1 MNELEIL
8 KLRFRCSKC
17 KNLESHHASD
27 KKRKCEKCGTNLT
40 EITEK
45 DYQHYKSK
53 SKKTEEKE
61 DKKEKKNLSKNKE
74 EKKKNEE
81 TSEKDDTKKSRK
93 LKKSSSLKN
102 IEDKNYKLKKVKKED
117 DDEPKT
123 SRKNS
128 SKKDKKKKHRN
139 RHKSIEKLAPR
150 LSKVI
155 KNILKGG
162 PEFEKGI
169 RRLNKIDF
177 SEYSGSHDTN
187 LIINH
192 YDDRPTE
199 VFLNDKRIKTDAFDS
214 MFDCFGEIFNENFQN
229 NFLQNF
235 SSSNQSY
242 FENVQNVVNNNR
254 QHALKN
260 GSTPT
265 KDNILAKLKKFKLS
279 DKYCKK
285 AKGGKLELPNCCIC
299 LNEIKKGKE
308 TILLPCAHIFHYK
321 CCLEWLKNNNTCPM
335 CRYEI
340 K

>member
-1 MNELEIL
+1 MAEKAGEIFQKKFRDCSKYSSFVVNFNIYHDTIDLYKIPYNFINELIYYSNVAVKNNLSEVDVF
-8 KLRFRCSKC
+8 KLIDQFYG
-17 KNLESHHASD
+17 
-27 KKRKCEKCGTNLT
+27 KRKVISLEDIIKKNEKK
-40 EITEK
+40 EK
-45 DYQHYKSK
+45 K
-53 SKKTEEKE
+53 

-229 NFLQNF
+229 NFLM
-235 SSSNQSY
+235 Y
-242 FENVQNVVNNNR
+242 I
-254 QHALKN
+254 H
-260 GSTPT
+260 
-265 KDNILAKLKKFKLS
+265 
-279 DKYCKK
+279 
-285 AKGGKLELPNCCIC
+285 
-299 LNEIKKGKE
+299 
-308 TILLPCAHIFHYK
+308 
-321 CCLEWLKNNNTCPM
+321 
-335 CRYEI
+335 
-340 K
+340 